1 MIRISLLPYI
11 FLEIV
16 LVVLYVLEFGFLS
29 LFSEIFLSALIG
41 VLLIFNYGFVNL
53 FHNMNYFNI
62 KDIFGSLGLAIGGLA
77 LIIPGMLSDIFGV
90 IVIGV
95 ALALKIYSKFS
106 TPRYQNTQN
115 QYRQTNNN
123 NDDIIDVEIIE
134 ERDR

>member
-62 KDIFGSLGLAIGGLA
+62 KDIFGSNEILIILA
-77 LIIPGMLSDIFGV
+77 LLIC
-90 IVIGV
+90 
-95 ALALKIYSKFS
+95 LKF
-106 TPRYQNTQN
+106 R
-115 QYRQTNNN
+115 
-123 NDDIIDVEIIE
+123 
-134 ERDR
+134 

>member
-77 LIIPGMLSDIFGV
+77 LIIPGMLSDIFGI

-134 ERDR
+134 ER

>member
-106 TPRYQNTQN
+106 IPRYQNTQN

-134 ERDR
+134 ER

>member
-106 TPRYQNTQN
+106 TPNYQNNQN
-115 QYRQTNNN
+115 RYSQANQ
-123 NDDIIDVEIIE
+123 DDDVIDVEIIE

>member
-106 TPRYQNTQN
+106 TTRYQNTQN

-134 ERDR
+134 ER